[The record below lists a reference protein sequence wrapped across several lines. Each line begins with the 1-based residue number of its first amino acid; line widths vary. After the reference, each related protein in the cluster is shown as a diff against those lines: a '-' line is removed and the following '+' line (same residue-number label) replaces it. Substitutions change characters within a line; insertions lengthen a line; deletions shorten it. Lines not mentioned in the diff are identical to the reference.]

1 MCIRD
6 SADVVVDRYRE
17 PLDEVGLGEGAPV
30 YMSGLRLQGRKVLV
44 VGAGHVAER
53 RVVRLLE
60 AGADVHVV
68 APNSGIQL
76 TRMFRKGLVNLER
89 RAFQTE
95 DLDGVWF
102 VQALTNDP
110 EVNALVAE
118 EADRRGIFCVRGD
131 NSRKGSAFTPATQQ
145 AGGMTVS
152 VVGDRTPRRSA
163 RLRDEVLRALQG

>member
-1 MCIRD
+1 MT
-6 SADVVVDRYRE
+6 
-17 PLDEVGLGEGAPV
+17 
-30 YMSGLRLQGRKVLV
+30 GLRLQGRKVLV

-60 AGADVHVV
+60 AGAEVHVV

-76 TRMFRKGLVNLER
+76 TRMSRKGLVDLER
-89 RAFQTE
+89 RAFQVE

-118 EADRRGIFCVRGD
+118 EADKRGVFCVRGD
-131 NSRKGSAFTPATQQ
+131 KGGKGSASTPATER

-163 RLRDEVLRALQG
+163 KLRDEVLRALQG

>member
-1 MCIRD
+1 
-6 SADVVVDRYRE
+6 
-17 PLDEVGLGEGAPV
+17 
-30 YMSGLRLQGRKVLV
+30 
-44 VGAGHVAER
+44 
-53 RVVRLLE
+53 
-60 AGADVHVV
+60 
-68 APNSGIQL
+68 
-76 TRMFRKGLVNLER
+76 VNLER

>member
-1 MCIRD
+1 
-6 SADVVVDRYRE
+6 
-17 PLDEVGLGEGAPV
+17 
-30 YMSGLRLQGRKVLV
+30 MSGLRLQGRKVLV
-44 VGAGHVAER
+44 VGAEHVAER

-89 RAFQTE
+89 RAFQTK